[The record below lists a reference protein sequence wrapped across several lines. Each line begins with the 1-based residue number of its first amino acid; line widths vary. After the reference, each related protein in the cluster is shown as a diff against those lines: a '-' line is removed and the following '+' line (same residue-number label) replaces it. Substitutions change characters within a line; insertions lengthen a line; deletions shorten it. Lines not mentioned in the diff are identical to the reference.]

1 MNLIFACDENYGIGI
16 NNRLPDWKLKG
27 DLIKFSKL
35 TTGKGN
41 NVVIMGKNTYIS
53 LPNNYLKNRLNLVV
67 SYTLYNEYKTHETE
81 YIIGDHTLMYT
92 KHKNTIIF
100 KNLIE
105 AYTYG
110 VDYINNTRINDKNK
124 EDKDKD
130 DINLGE
136 IWVIGG
142 SSIYEMTVKLNLV
155 NKIYVTHVKKN
166 YNCDTFLGNNTI
178 NFLKTHKK
186 KQEDKLP
193 YNGNDD
199 HEVCIYYNI

>member
-1 MNLIFACDENYGIGI
+1 MNLIFACDEKYGIGI
-16 NNRLPDWKLKG
+16 NNRLPDWKLRG
-27 DLIKFSKL
+27 DLSKFSKL

-67 SYTLYNEYKTHETE
+67 SYTLYNEYNSHQTE
-81 YIIGDHTLMYT
+81 NIIGENSIMYT
-92 KHKNTIIF
+92 KHNNTFIF
-100 KNLIE
+100 KTFID

-110 VDYINNTRINDKNK
+110 VNYINDIQTNSENK
-124 EDKDKD
+124 E

-142 SSIYEMTVKLNLV
+142 SSIYEMAVQLNLV

-166 YNCDTFLGNNTI
+166 YNCDTFLGKNII

-186 KQEDKLP
+186 KQEEKLS
-193 YNGNDD
+193 YDGNDE
-199 HEVCIYYNI
+199 HEVYIYYNK

>member
-27 DLIKFSKL
+27 DLRKFSKL

-67 SYTLYNEYKTHETE
+67 SETLYNEYNTHQTE
-81 YIIGDHTLMYT
+81 YIIDDNTIMYT
-92 KHKNTIIF
+92 IHNNTIIF
-100 KNLIE
+100 KNLVD

-110 VDYINNTRINDKNK
+110 VNYINNTRQNAKNK
-124 EDKDKD
+124 E

-142 SSIYEMTVKLNLV
+142 SSIYEMTVQLNLV
-155 NKIYVTHVKKN
+155 NKIYVTHVNKN

-178 NFLKTHKK
+178 DFLKTKTTTH
-186 KQEDKLP
+186 EEKLS
-193 YNGNDD
+193 YNGNDE
-199 HEVCIYYNI
+199 HEVCIYYNK